1 MCVIFEVGA
10 TMNVFESARQAV
22 DAYSE
27 NAETWKPDHDL
38 AMACVHFED
47 LLLKGIQSLGEIVA
61 YHQTCQQQV
70 LSGQVEPNLSMDQ
83 AIWDMYAWWLRPCKR
98 VKRELRFF
106 ERQGFTVEHAAEF
119 RDSLRKLLDDRKG
132 LVRPTAPIRPITSEH
147 VQRLAT
153 STIDTSRYDD

>member
-1 MCVIFEVGA
+1 
-10 TMNVFESARQAV
+10 MNVFESARQAV

-47 LLLKGIQSLGEIVA
+47 LLLKGIQSLGESVA
-61 YHQTCQQQV
+61 YHQTWQQQG

-119 RDSLRKLLDDRKG
+119 RDALRRLLDDQKG

>member
-1 MCVIFEVGA
+1 
-10 TMNVFESARQAV
+10 MNVFESARQAV

-61 YHQTCQQQV
+61 YHQTWQV

-119 RDSLRKLLDDRKG
+119 RDALRRLLDDQKG

>member
-1 MCVIFEVGA
+1 
-10 TMNVFESARQAV
+10 MNVFESARQAV

-27 NAETWKPDHDL
+27 NAETWEPDHDL
-38 AMACVHFED
+38 AMACGHFED
-47 LLLKGIQSLGEIVA
+47 LLLKGILSLGEIVA
-61 YHQTCQQQV
+61 YHQSWQQQV
-70 LSGQVEPNLSMDQ
+70 LSGQQEPNLSMDQ

-132 LVRPTAPIRPITSEH
+132 LVRPTSPIRPITSEH

-153 STIDTSRYDD
+153 STIDTSRYND

>member
-1 MCVIFEVGA
+1 
-10 TMNVFESARQAV
+10 MNVFESARQAV

-27 NAETWKPDHDL
+27 NAEAWKPDHNL
-38 AMACVHFED
+38 AMACGHFED

-61 YHQTCQQQV
+61 YHQSWQQQV
-70 LSGQVEPNLSMDQ
+70 LSGQQEPNLSMDQ

-132 LVRPTAPIRPITSEH
+132 LVRPTSPIRPITSEH
-147 VQRLAT
+147 LQRLAT